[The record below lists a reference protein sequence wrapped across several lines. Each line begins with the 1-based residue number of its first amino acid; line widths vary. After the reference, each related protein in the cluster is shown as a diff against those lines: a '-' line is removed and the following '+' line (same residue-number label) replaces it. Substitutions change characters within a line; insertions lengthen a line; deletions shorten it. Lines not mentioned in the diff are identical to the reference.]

1 MSILVNGTPTEE
13 INIKCGLKQGDPL
26 APFLFLLVAEGL
38 GGLMRSAVELN
49 RFKGFR
55 VGRGGVVISHLQY
68 ADDTL
73 CIGEATVENLWA
85 LKAILRG
92 FEMVSGLKV
101 NFWKSS
107 IMGLNVSQ
115 DFMRL
120 ASVFLNCRVGSIPFK
135 YLGLPVGA
143 NVRREATWEPLI
155 NSLRKRLGGWTN
167 RFVSFGGR
175 ITLLNSVLNAIP
187 IFYLS
192 YLKIPIKVWKKIR
205 RIQRDF
211 LWGARGDRK
220 KVNWIKWDVVC
231 QPKRLG
237 GLGVR
242 DIRAVN
248 ISLMA
253 KWRWRLLT
261 DDHVLWKEV
270 LRGKY
275 GDSAIGRVVLGEE
288 CIPWFA
294 STWWKDICSI
304 GVNLDHNWFSQQVI
318 KKMGNGEQTSFWKD
332 LWIGTVP
339 LCEKFPRLY
348 SISLQKE
355 VSVATLRDSNEAGWT
370 FVWRRRLFVWETTL
384 LEELTS
390 MLNSVILSTV
400 ADGWGWKLEK
410 EEGFSV
416 KSSYDYVSRLLVDRN
431 QVLREQETAFDVI
444 WKCKVPSKVAG
455 FVWMV
460 LHDRAP
466 TRENLA
472 RRNIIEVNGNH
483 GCVFC
488 GGIVESAS
496 HLFLYCKVVL
506 QVWEKVFAWL
516 DLNFMLPHNILS
528 LLNYVASFPG
538 SKRVRQGLVTIWCAV
553 LWTVWRHRNRIIFDN
568 GVVDAAAIL
577 EDIKIASW
585 KWWLRKG
592 EAHLSLFYEW
602 SKEPGLGLCLKR

>member
-1 MSILVNGTPTEE
+1 
-13 INIKCGLKQGDPL
+13 
-26 APFLFLLVAEGL
+26 
-38 GGLMRSAVELN
+38 
-49 RFKGFR
+49 
-55 VGRGGVVISHLQY
+55 
-68 ADDTL
+68 
-73 CIGEATVENLWA
+73 
-85 LKAILRG
+85 
-92 FEMVSGLKV
+92 
-101 NFWKSS
+101 
-107 IMGLNVSQ
+107 MGLNVSQ

-602 SKEPGLGLCLKR
+602 SKEPVLCLKR